1 MSPETARSPSTPIFA
16 FGDEARATGRRRR
29 PRAAHDGFTSGARSE
44 DEDGDFELES
54 FPLTSLALGPWHAR
68 AHVSLRLAFGPGR
81 FVFVVV
87 RRLRAKKASAFGRT
101 AELVTRHVARRL
113 RVDVPMSPFD
123 PEARGRRMSKGGER
137 ARRSRGK
144 NDEDPSDDDANENVS
159 DVESVFF
166 AKPRETASSF
176 AEGVSD
182 DVSALDSLR
191 SESLKKRPPS
201 RTKKTRPRRA
211 LVLTYEIDHDDIVG
225 LNYVNQ
231 LCLDGRLAIETRK
244 VTKRAFDALD
254 DALAF
259 FAAKTTDST
268 TTDASSVSVPSAAGA
283 GRRRL
288 ASAAGVGRAG
298 ARRHRRMKEKDAFAS
313 PTHSARKRSRFAAD
327 AVSDEPLRRTAK
339 ARPSDAIDVLDA
351 SSTSDAPSPRTP
363 PRDDERVLGKNPKTS
378 AEDSLREKKT
388 KRKPARVGLRAP
400 PFAFFLSRRRV
411 VKESVSDTSA
421 RSCAERNA
429 DECHESEVFRDQT
442 VFASFD
448 DLFLP
453 EALRER
459 VVAERRLLTLAEDGI
474 PVWATVMAS
483 CGLYYRPWLR
493 TAARA
498 AFIALALGSAAV
510 GARDFFALGARG
522 VLSADAVVAPASSSA
537 SSSANTLFLGGL
549 AWTGGA
555 RLGLVDA
562 RAMRTL
568 TGVLNA
574 AARALARVFAFV
586 GYVVGRIAAHRLS
599 LAMAARRA
607 WRGLPR
613 LWANAHGFRAECIAT
628 ECIASP
634 TSATRASAGIDE
646 ENTTFRKRND
656 GGEKSRGEGGDF
668 FFRAE
673 LGAAV
678 PRARKNKTPARGAPT
693 FLSRA
698 EESSFALSTMC
709 RT

>member
-159 DVESVFF
+159 DDESVFF

-176 AEGVSD
+176 AEGASD

-191 SESLKKRPPS
+191 TESLKKRPPS
-201 RTKKTRPRRA
+201 RTKKTRPRMARA

-259 FAAKTTDST
+259 FAAKTRKNST

-313 PTHSARKRSRFAAD
+313 PTHSVRKRSRFAAD
-327 AVSDEPLRRTAK
+327 AVSDEPLRRPAK

-363 PRDDERVLGKNPKTS
+363 PLEDERVLGKNPKTS

-388 KRKPARVGLRAP
+388 KPARVGLRAP

-411 VKESVSDTSA
+411 VKESVSDTST

-522 VLSADAVVAPASSSA
+522 VADAVVAPASSSA

-607 WRGLPR
+607 WRGLPG
-613 LWANAHGFRAECIAT
+613 LWANAHGFRASSSIT
-628 ECIASP
+628 SIASP
-634 TSATRASAGIDE
+634 TSATKKRASAGIDE
-646 ENTTFRKRND
+646 EKTTFRKRND

-693 FLSRA
+693 F
-698 EESSFALSTMC
+698 
-709 RT
+709 

>member
-1 MSPETARSPSTPIFA
+1 M
-16 FGDEARATGRRRR
+16 
-29 PRAAHDGFTSGARSE
+29 
-44 DEDGDFELES
+44 
-54 FPLTSLALGPWHAR
+54 
-68 AHVSLRLAFGPGR
+68 
-81 FVFVVV
+81 
-87 RRLRAKKASAFGRT
+87 
-101 AELVTRHVARRL
+101 
-113 RVDVPMSPFD
+113 
-123 PEARGRRMSKGGER
+123 
-137 ARRSRGK
+137 
-144 NDEDPSDDDANENVS
+144 
-159 DVESVFF
+159 
-166 AKPRETASSF
+166 
-176 AEGVSD
+176 SD

-191 SESLKKRPPS
+191 TESLKKRPPS

-211 LVLTYEIDHDDIVG
+211 LVLTYEIEHDDIVG

-327 AVSDEPLRRTAK
+327 VVSDEPLRRTAK

-586 GYVVGRIAAHRLS
+586 GYVVGRIAATGSRSRWRREERGAACPVCGRTRTGFARSVSPRSVSHRRHPRRVRPPVSTRKTPLSGNGTTEERSPAAKAETFFFARS
-599 LAMAARRA
+599 LARRFRARAKTKRPREARR
-607 WRGLPR
+607 L
-613 LWANAHGFRAECIAT
+613 F
-628 ECIASP
+628 
-634 TSATRASAGIDE
+634 
-646 ENTTFRKRND
+646 
-656 GGEKSRGEGGDF
+656 
-668 FFRAE
+668 
-673 LGAAV
+673 
-678 PRARKNKTPARGAPT
+678 
-693 FLSRA
+693 
-698 EESSFALSTMC
+698 
-709 RT
+709 

>member
-1 MSPETARSPSTPIFA
+1 MSPETARSPSTPVFA

-68 AHVSLRLAFGPGR
+68 AHVSLRLAFGSGR
-81 FVFVVV
+81 LVFVVV

-137 ARRSRGK
+137 ATKTSYGE
-144 NDEDPSDDDANENVS
+144 NDEDEDANADVSDDER
-159 DVESVFF
+159 VFF
-166 AKPRETASSF
+166 AKQNETASSF
-176 AEGVSD
+176 AERARD
-182 DVSALDSLR
+182 DVSVLNSLR
-191 SESLKKRPPS
+191 KERLKKRPPPS
-201 RTKKTRPRRA
+201 TRKTRPRRA

-259 FAAKTTDST
+259 FAAKTT
-268 TTDASSVSVPSAAGA
+268 TTDSSSVSGPSDSVD
-283 GRRRL
+283 GRRRI

-298 ARRHRRMKEKDAFAS
+298 ARRHGRMKEKNAFAS
-313 PTHSARKRSRFAAD
+313 PTFSARKRSRFAAD
-327 AVSDEPLRRTAK
+327 VSYEFAADVSYEQLVSDEPLWRTAK
-339 ARPSDAIDVLDA
+339 ARPSDGAFDVLDA

-363 PRDDERVLGKNPKTS
+363 PRDDERVLGKNVHPETS
-378 AEDSLREKKT
+378 KEDSLCEKK
-388 KRKPARVGLRAP
+388 KKPARVGLHAR
-400 PFAFFLSRRRV
+400 PFAYLLSRRRV
-411 VKESVSDTSA
+411 VKESVSDTSTN
-421 RSCAERNA
+421 SCAERNA
-429 DECHESEVFRDQT
+429 DDGHESEVFRDQT

-453 EALRER
+453 EALRLR

-498 AFIALALGSAAV
+498 AFIALALVSAAA

-522 VLSADAVVAPASSSA
+522 VADADVAPASSSA

-562 RAMRTL
+562 RAIRTL

-574 AARALARVFAFV
+574 AARALIRVGTFV
-586 GYVVGRIAAHRLS
+586 GYVVGRIFSHRLS
-599 LAMAARRA
+599 LLMAARRA
-607 WRGLPR
+607 WRGLPG
-613 LWANAHGFRAECIAT
+613 LWANAHGFRAPSEKEPSSPVTAT
-628 ECIASP
+628 CASDRDEKKTTRN
-634 TSATRASAGIDE
+634 TS
-646 ENTTFRKRND
+646 
-656 GGEKSRGEGGDF
+656 EKSRGGDF
-668 FFRAE
+668 R
-673 LGAAV
+673 LSAAV
-678 PRARKNKTPARGAPT
+678 PRARKNKTPARGVST
-693 FLSRA
+693 SRA
-698 EESSFALSTMC
+698 DESSFTLSMMC